1 MLEMNCPR
9 CNGLIKS
16 PLLIELK
23 TVDCSQCHE
32 NVEVKNVVVATKN
45 FSMQRNDLTSRISH
59 YKKLLRDVEKE
70 IKGHNTDENLKK
82 NRPNSAENL
91 RSSLKELLLA
101 ARDNFRLNMSYDLYV
116 QINFDNHKR
125 LARLLNISSTG
136 AAIQLTGRG
145 QVPEHNSQ
153 IKLELLLPGYAE
165 TLPLLARVVWSRK
178 PANDTPSQSVEVGL
192 QFISID
198 EETRAC
204 IWDFIVDSETSGQK

>member
-16 PLLIELK
+16 PLLIELQ
-23 TVDCSQCHE
+23 TVDCSQCNE
-32 NVEVKNVVVATKN
+32 NVAVKNVVVSTKN

-70 IKGHNTDENLKK
+70 IKDHNTDENLKK

-91 RSSLKELLLA
+91 RASLKELLLA

-116 QINFDNHKR
+116 QINFDIHKR
-125 LARLLNISSTG
+125 LARLANISSTG

-145 QVPEHNSQ
+145 QVPENNSQ
-153 IKLELLLPGYAE
+153 IKFELLLPGYAE
-165 TLPLLARVVWSRK
+165 SLSLPARVVWSRK
-178 PANDTPSQSVEVGL
+178 PANDRPSQSVDVGL
-192 QFISID
+192 QFMNID

-204 IWDFIVDSETSGQK
+204 IWGFIVDSETSVKK